1 MVRIGIDVGGTFT
14 DVILVDESSGAIQ
27 VAKVLNEPGR
37 RAATVARGVKRV
49 MDQARVRASEVA
61 FIGHG
66 TTITTNAV
74 IERKGALT
82 ALITNKGFR
91 DVIEMGRFS
100 RPADLIYRV
109 QLDKP
114 APLVPRYL
122 RFEVDCR
129 VDARGKVLKDL
140 SRDEIQ
146 RTIEHIRSS
155 DVESVA
161 ISLLFSFLDPT
172 HERRLRDELKAALPN
187 LDVLI
192 SSDVQPEFREF
203 PRTSTTIFAAYIAPV
218 FRRYLEALVGELQAA
233 DLANRLFI
241 FQSNGGV
248 ARPQLVMRNPATTL
262 LSGPAGAVVGA
273 ARMSATC
280 GYSRLITMDMG
291 GTSLDVCLLRDG
303 AAEATTAREIDYFPV
318 VTPMLDVHTVGA
330 GGGSICRL
338 DEVGRV
344 KVGPESAAADPGPAC
359 YNLGGKQVT
368 LTDVNVVLGYIDPN
382 DFAGGEVKLHPELAH
397 AVIETNI
404 AKPLGVDVMQ
414 AAAGVFRVAAN
425 QMAEAIR
432 FVSVQRGAD
441 PREFDLCVF
450 GGGGPIHGFSIAA
463 DLGMRRILVPSNP
476 GLFSA
481 SGIAA
486 ADFTHDYS
494 ASVLKPAT
502 AVTSALLDELYRSLR
517 ERAQADFDTEGVPA
531 ARRQYQRSV
540 DIRYVGQTTEINVR
554 APGDD
559 ATHLRE
565 LDAFIAEFHRQHEAI
580 YTYSV
585 PGEPVEIV
593 NVRLRAIGLVDK
605 PAQNADA
612 GATHSPASVGTR
624 QVWFD
629 DRHVTTQ
636 LYRREALRSGAVI
649 NGPAI
654 IQELSSA
661 TVVPPGARATLD
673 PYGNILLEL
682 GGSFED

>member
-14 DVILVDESSGAIQ
+14 DVILVDEASGAMH

-37 RAATVARGVKRV
+37 RAATVARGIKRV
-49 MDQARVRASEVA
+49 MAAAQVHAHDVA

-74 IERKGALT
+74 IERKGAPT

-109 QLDKP
+109 QVDKP
-114 APLVPRYL
+114 APLVPRFL
-122 RFEVDCR
+122 RFEADCR
-129 VDARGKVLKDL
+129 VDARGVTLKDL
-140 SRDEIQ
+140 DDQEIE
-146 RTIEHIRSS
+146 RIIAAVRASG
-155 DVESVA
+155 VKAVA
-161 ISLLFSFLDPT
+161 ICLLFSFLDPA
-172 HERRLRDELKAALPN
+172 HERRLRDAIKRAVPA

-192 SSDVQPEFREF
+192 SADIQPEFREF
-203 PRTSTTIFAAYIAPV
+203 PRTSTTIFATYIAPV
-218 FRRYLEALVGELQAA
+218 FRQYLETLVSELNT
-233 DLANRLFI
+233 LEVANRLFI

-248 ARPQLVMRNPATTL
+248 ARPELVLRNPATTL

-273 ARMSATC
+273 AQMSAAC
-280 GYSRLITMDMG
+280 GYPRLITMDMG

-303 AAEATTAREIDYFPV
+303 VAEATTAREIDYFPV

-359 YNLGGKQVT
+359 YGLGGKHVT
-368 LTDVNVVLGYIDPN
+368 LTDVNVVLGYIDPG
-382 DFAGGEVKLHPELAH
+382 DFAGGEVQLQPALAH
-397 AVIETNI
+397 AVIAKNI
-404 AKPLGVDVMQ
+404 AEPLGVDVMQ
-414 AAAGVFRVAAN
+414 AAAGIFRVAAN

-463 DLGMRRILVPSNP
+463 DLGMQRILVPRNP

-494 ASVLKPAT
+494 ASVLKPAKE
-502 AVTSALLDELYRSLR
+502 VTGSVLESLYRDLL
-517 ERAQADFDTEGVPA
+517 AKAHADFDIEAVPQT
-531 ARRQYQRSV
+531 RRAYQRSV

-559 ATHLRE
+559 ASRPLA

-580 YTYSV
+580 YTYAV

-593 NVRLRAIGLVDK
+593 NVRLRALGRVDK
-605 PAQNADA
+605 PKLAPERCDA
-612 GATHSPASVGTR
+612 HTPASVGSR
-624 QVWFD
+624 DVWFD
-629 DRHVTTQ
+629 AAGARVPTL
-636 LYRREALRSGAVI
+636 LYRREQLHPGATI

-661 TVVPPGARATLD
+661 TVVPPDARAEVD

-682 GGSFED
+682 SPR

>member
-14 DVILVDESSGAIQ
+14 DVILVEESSGAMH

-37 RAATVARGVKRV
+37 RAATVARGIRRV
-49 MDQARVRASEVA
+49 MEAAKVLPADVA

-74 IERKGALT
+74 IERKGAAT
-82 ALITNKGFR
+82 ALVTNKGFR

-100 RPADLIYRV
+100 RPAELIYRV

-122 RFEVDCR
+122 RFEADCR
-129 VDARGKVLKDL
+129 VDARGATLTDL
-140 SRDEIQ
+140 TDAEIERVIGQ
-146 RTIEHIRSS
+146 VRASG
-155 DVESVA
+155 VKALA
-161 ISLLFSFLDPT
+161 ICFLFSFLDPT
-172 HERRLRDELKAALPN
+172 HERRLRDAVKRALPD

-192 SSDVQPEFREF
+192 SSDIQPEFREF
-203 PRTSTTIFAAYIAPV
+203 PRTSTTIFATYIAPV
-218 FRRYLEALVGELQAA
+218 FRQYLETLVGELQAA
-233 DLANRLFI
+233 DVANRLFI

-248 ARPQLVMRNPATTL
+248 ARPDLVLRNPATTL

-273 ARMSATC
+273 AQMSAAC
-280 GYSRLITMDMG
+280 GYPRLITMDMG

-303 AAEATTAREIDYFPV
+303 AAEATTAREIDYFPI

-344 KVGPESAAADPGPAC
+344 RVGPQSAAADPGPAC
-359 YNLGGKQVT
+359 YNLGGTQVT
-368 LTDVNVVLGYIDPN
+368 LTDVNVVLGYIDPD
-382 DFAGGEVKLHPELAH
+382 DFAGGEVKLHPQLAH
-397 AVIETNI
+397 AAIDTNI
-404 AKPLGVDVMQ
+404 AKPLGVDVLQ

-463 DLGMRRILVPSNP
+463 ELGMRRILVPRNP

-494 ASVLKPAT
+494 ASVLKPSKEVSGA
-502 AVTSALLDELYRSLR
+502 ALEALYGALLAKAR
-517 ERAQADFDTEGVPA
+517 ADFDLEGVPE
-531 ARRQYQRSV
+531 ARRAYQRSV

-554 APGDD
+554 AGGDD
-559 ATHLRE
+559 ASRAVD

-580 YTYSV
+580 YTYAV

-593 NVRLRAIGLVDK
+593 NVRLRAIGRVDK
-605 PAQNADA
+605 PKLQAHGGTTHVPESA
-612 GATHSPASVGTR
+612 GVR
-624 QVWFD
+624 EVWFD
-629 DRHVTTQ
+629 AAGAKVATRV
-636 LYRREALRSGAVI
+636 YRRETLRPGATI
-649 NGPAI
+649 AGPAI

-661 TVVPPGARATLD
+661 TVVPPGARAALD

-682 GGSFED
+682 

>member
-14 DVILVDESSGAIQ
+14 DVILVDEASAAMH

-37 RAATVARGVKRV
+37 RAATVARGIKRV
-49 MDQARVRASEVA
+49 MAAAKVSPGDVA

-74 IERKGALT
+74 IERKGAAT

-109 QLDKP
+109 QVDKP
-114 APLVPRYL
+114 APLVPRHL
-122 RFEVDCR
+122 RFEADCR
-129 VDARGKVLKDL
+129 VDARGTTLKDL
-140 SRDEIQ
+140 TDDEIA
-146 RTIEHIRSS
+146 RVIAAVRASE
-155 DVESVA
+155 VKAVA
-161 ISLLFSFLDPT
+161 ICFLFSFLQPA
-172 HERRLRDELKAALPN
+172 HERRLRDAIKLAMPG

-192 SSDVQPEFREF
+192 SSDIQPEFREF
-203 PRTSTTIFAAYIAPV
+203 PRTSTTVFATYIAPV
-218 FRRYLEALVGELQAA
+218 FRQYLEMLVGELNALE
-233 DLANRLFI
+233 LANRLFI

-248 ARPQLVMRNPATTL
+248 ARPELVLRNPATTL

-273 ARMSATC
+273 AQMSAAC
-280 GYSRLITMDMG
+280 GYPRLITMDMG

-303 AAEATTAREIDYFPV
+303 MAEATTAREIDYFPV

-338 DEVGRV
+338 DEVRRV
-344 KVGPESAAADPGPAC
+344 KVGPQSAAADPGPAC
-359 YNLGGKQVT
+359 YGLGGRHVT
-368 LTDVNVVLGYIDPN
+368 LTDVNVVLGYIDPD
-382 DFAGGEVKLHPELAH
+382 DFAGGEVRLQPALAH
-397 AVIETNI
+397 AVIAKNI
-404 AKPLGVDVMQ
+404 AEPLGVDVMQ
-414 AAAGVFRVAAN
+414 AAAGIFRVAAN

-463 DLGMRRILVPSNP
+463 DLGMQRILVPRNP

-494 ASVLKPAT
+494 ASVLKPASE
-502 AVTSALLDELYRSLR
+502 VTGAALESLYRDLLAKA
-517 ERAQADFDTEGVPA
+517 RADLDIEGVPD
-531 ARRQYQRSV
+531 ARRAYQRSV

-559 ATHLRE
+559 ASRPLE
-565 LDAFIAEFHRQHEAI
+565 LGAFIDEFHRQHEAI
-580 YTYSV
+580 YTYAV

-593 NVRLRAIGLVDK
+593 NVRLRALGRVDK
-605 PAQNADA
+605 PNVVRAA
-612 GATHSPASVGTR
+612 GNTHTPASIDTR

-629 DRHVTTQ
+629 AAGARVATQ
-636 LYRREALRSGAVI
+636 IYRRESLQPGASI
-649 NGPAI
+649 AGPAI

-661 TVVPPGARATLD
+661 TVVPPKARAGVD

-682 GGSFED
+682 NA